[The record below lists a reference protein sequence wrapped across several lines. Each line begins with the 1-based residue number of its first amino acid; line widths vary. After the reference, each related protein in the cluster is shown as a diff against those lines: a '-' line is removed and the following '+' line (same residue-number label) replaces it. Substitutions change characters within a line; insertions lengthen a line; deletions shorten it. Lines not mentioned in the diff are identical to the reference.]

1 MPAPAD
7 VWYDLRAAVADA
19 LEAALAAAGV
29 AGVAV
34 VPQDTPDATL
44 VGRPA
49 VTVTPNGSEQERG
62 GTNARDDY
70 AFAFLLTLHTHRGD
84 PDVTQAT
91 NEPPGLR
98 PTLFREVVRRHF
110 GHQRNVVAPAGVYL
124 FPTEYDPTPPV
135 YDDGAPY
142 ETDPLRTAVG
152 VTVTARLPRGL

>member
-7 VWYDLRAAVADA
+7 LWYDLRAAVAAALGDA
-19 LEAALAAAGV
+19 LTAAGV

-34 VPQDTPDATL
+34 VSQDTLDGTL
-44 VGRPA
+44 VSRPA

-62 GTNARDDY
+62 GTNVRDDY
-70 AFAFLLTLHTHRGD
+70 GYPFLLTLHTHRGD
-84 PDVTQAT
+84 PDVDSAT

-98 PTLFREVVRRHF
+98 PTLFREIVRRHF
-110 GHQRNVVAPAGVYL
+110 GHRRVVTAPTGVSL

-152 VTVTARLPRGL
+152 VTVVARVPRGL